1 MQNTN
6 NTETKNALG
15 SRKRSKLANKN
26 AGRGQQQ
33 QKKGQWDAPIS
44 LQNSSNDAS
53 SDKDSDYNVPKADEY
68 DNDSVS
74 YDESNNKSRAQLL
87 EICQERDRKIK
98 ALDLELTQTKC
109 KQRENKKQI
118 WENYK
123 WTGEEANFTD
133 TVYQFCKQFLFP
145 RYNFVNEVWQ
155 DFEPERKNSL
165 FMLVQQNLKIPE
177 GADNR
182 DIWDRVIVPYI
193 WMMYINMKWNLNN
206 EIKGIYVSMR
216 YLL

>member
-118 WENYK
+118 
-123 WTGEEANFTD
+123 
-133 TVYQFCKQFLFP
+133 
-145 RYNFVNEVWQ
+145 
-155 DFEPERKNSL
+155 
-165 FMLVQQNLKIPE
+165 
-177 GADNR
+177 
-182 DIWDRVIVPYI
+182 
-193 WMMYINMKWNLNN
+193 
-206 EIKGIYVSMR
+206 
-216 YLL
+216 